1 MSRARHASLVAIG
14 AVALITASACSS
26 AKSTSGGGSTTSPS
40 AGTAS
45 GSASSGASA
54 AAGGSG
60 TSAAPSADSAKKLD
74 ISLLTT
80 YNGLPFYTAMQCGA
94 LDAAKKLGNVSLSVD
109 GPSHGMNVAD
119 QTPVLNTVV
128 SRHPDGLIFV
138 PADPV
143 AMLAPVKQ
151 AQAAGIKVVTAD
163 ATLSQQIASA
173 QFHADNSAGGKLAA
187 QEMLKVAAGKSGK
200 VLVMDNRPGLPVT
213 NQRAQGFIDAVKST
227 TSLHLLPTAYFQD
240 DPTKAA
246 TIVQSTLAAHPDI
259 VGIFAT
265 SEAGAMGAVSGLKAA
280 GSAPG
285 KVAVIAYDAGP
296 ELVTA
301 LKNGAL
307 DALVAQGSYTQGYD
321 AMTRV
326 VEELRHDVP
335 ADAKFDNVVPN
346 ALVTKQNVD
355 DPDIKKLL
363 YPKSCS

>member
-26 AKSTSGGGSTTSPS
+26 AKTSAGGSAAAPSGASGGSASTGAS
-40 AGTAS
+40 APAG
-45 GSASSGASA
+45 SSGASA
-54 AAGGSG
+54 STNG
-60 TSAAPSADSAKKLD
+60 DSAKKLN

-151 AQAAGIKVVTAD
+151 AQAAGIKLVTAD
-163 ATLSQQIASA
+163 ATLSQPIASA
-173 QFHADNSAGGKLAA
+173 QFHADNSEGGKLAA
-187 QEMLKVAAGKSGK
+187 QEMLKVASGKSGE

-307 DALVAQGSYTQGYD
+307 DALIAQGSYTQGYD

-335 ADAKFDNVVPN
+335 ADAEFDNVVPN

-355 DPDIKKLL
+355 NPDIKKLL